1 MELHLE
7 GLSRMDLSRLRTSG
21 VRSLP
26 ALGELLALSNLAL
39 LSWLGLTDRTSSN
52 SLPRK
57 DLTHS
62 HPPKGRVKA
71 PGATATELKDDE
83 VRLSDWWFPP
93 SIRGARRVSSTRISN
108 HITDPPIWIL
118 NRCYCKPRGKRSSKN
133 GWVADAPSP
142 TILFWLN
149 PIVAVLI

>member
-7 GLSRMDLSRLRTSG
+7 GLSRIDLSRLRTSG

-57 DLTHS
+57 DLT
-62 HPPKGRVKA
+62 
-71 PGATATELKDDE
+71 
-83 VRLSDWWFPP
+83 VRSL
-93 SIRGARRVSSTRISN
+93 G
-108 HITDPPIWIL
+108 
-118 NRCYCKPRGKRSSKN
+118 G
-133 GWVADAPSP
+133 
-142 TILFWLN
+142 
-149 PIVAVLI
+149 